1 MQEKNENCKKK
12 EEAPD
17 NIRHNRQSQP
27 AWDAGLM
34 DEKATLRRCQG
45 DVLKAGDSIAL
56 KYEER
61 KEPKKETPIFSNRA
75 DFAP

>member
-34 DEKATLRRCQG
+34 DEKATLTRCQG

-56 KYEER
+56 KYEE
-61 KEPKKETPIFSNRA
+61 KKGAQKRDPHF
-75 DFAP
+75 FK